1 MPGDI
6 SSAAYFIAAG
16 LLTPGSEILVRNVGL
31 NPTRAGFLTVC
42 QNMGAKLSLQ
52 NKTTQ
57 GGEEMADILV
67 SSGPLHGTVI
77 EGSLIPSPHR

>member
-1 MPGDI
+1 MPGG
-6 SSAAYFIAAG
+6 Y
-16 LLTPGSEILVRNVGL
+16 LLCRLFYRGRASDPGSEILVKNVGL

-42 QNMGAKLSLQ
+42 QNMGAKLSLL

-77 EGSLIPSPHR
+77 EGSLIPSSHR